1 MGWIWAALGGAV
13 GASLRWGVYQWAQ
26 KLQTHPITAFAP
38 GAATLTTTGTLLVNL
53 SGSLVIGL
61 LMGLFDTR
69 VFLDERLRTFLIM
82 GVLGGFTTMSALSM
96 EGWQLLRA
104 GHAFKA
110 IMFVTLQTLGCVILA
125 GIGWTL
131 GRLLLGQ
138 DNG

>member
-26 KLQTHPITAFAP
+26 KLQTHPITSFAP

-96 EGWQLLRA
+96 
-104 GHAFKA
+104 
-110 IMFVTLQTLGCVILA
+110 
-125 GIGWTL
+125 
-131 GRLLLGQ
+131 
-138 DNG
+138 